1 MINMR
6 CKTMKRKVKIFT
18 DSDTAGGLDETINK
32 WIEEN
37 GVELL
42 DVRVTYEQNKTYGF
56 MQATA
61 TVIYADRTEG

>member
-1 MINMR
+1 
-6 CKTMKRKVKIFT
+6 MKRKVKIFSS
-18 DSDTAGGLDETINK
+18 SDTDDGLDERINE

-42 DVRVTYEQNKTYGF
+42 DVRVTFDQNKVYGF

-61 TVIYADRTEG
+61 TVIYMDKNEE

>member
-1 MINMR
+1 
-6 CKTMKRKVKIFT
+6 MKRKVKIFT
-18 DSDTAGGLDETINK
+18 DSDTANGLDKTINK

-42 DVRVTYEQNKTYGF
+42 DARVTYDQNKTYGF

-61 TVIYADRTEG
+61 TVIYADRSEG